1 MTNYC
6 IRKID
11 GEEAINDAKSEGTP
25 TIARSEGTLAAVKS
39 EGTAAAVN
47 SEGTTL
53 EVHKQL
59 FVKDF
64 AAYTCA
70 QGETFAT
77 VLRKMK
83 IKDNEKTRVYQWWQR
98 HFGLGH
104 VRNQHPEA
112 VYFANPFQKGRP
124 NKKKVYIHFSKG
136 TQFPRLCATGE
147 HSQQCL

>member
-1 MTNYC
+1 V
-6 IRKID
+6 IPVVKILF
-11 GEEAINDAKSEGTP
+11 AFP
-25 TIARSEGTLAAVKS
+25 
-39 EGTAAAVN
+39 
-47 SEGTTL
+47 
-53 EVHKQL
+53 HKQL

-83 IKDNEKTRVYQWWQR
+83 IKDNEKTSVYQWWQR

-136 TQFPRLCATGE
+136 TQFPRPHGE
-147 HSQQCL
+147 TWSALYSGSTSHHTNLKNANINRFCMVTPIVSRKHQ